1 MVPKCLFSKTFL
13 LCLLCLILMRSLNF
27 NLISVPHPTAQAKKR
42 KKRNKKPPTKTQKN
56 PNKQTPST
64 HTLRKILLIELD
76 SLIELTVSPVQEG
89 KKVENIERKI
99 NIMLGMIGT
108 IY

>member
-1 MVPKCLFSKTFL
+1 
-13 LCLLCLILMRSLNF
+13 MRSLNF

-42 KKRNKKPPTKTQKN
+42 KKKGTKKTPTKTHQKKKNNPKPKKPPKQKQP
-56 PNKQTPST
+56 PNT
-64 HTLRKILLIELD
+64 HTLRKILLKELD

-89 KKVENIERKI
+89 KKVENIERKS